1 MKRNHLAL
9 GLSILAL
16 SVAAGA
22 RADFSGY
29 YDHSN
34 WYLYSEGDG
43 YVANATPSTL
53 TLVGDNSGWGGY
65 TDYIIAIEQD
75 GILSFDWSYFSID
88 DPGFDYA
95 SYYAGGMDNFLSD
108 ASGESGSVSIAVT
121 AGELFA
127 FTVYSEDGW
136 LGAGELT
143 ITNFNVEPV
152 PEPATMAVL
161 GLGAAALVRRRR
173 SK

>member
-1 MKRNHLAL
+1 
-9 GLSILAL
+9 
-16 SVAAGA
+16 
-22 RADFSGY
+22 
-29 YDHSN
+29 
-34 WYLYSEGDG
+34 
-43 YVANATPSTL
+43 
-53 TLVGDNSGWGGY
+53 
-65 TDYIIAIEQD
+65 
-75 GILSFDWSYFSID
+75 
-88 DPGFDYA
+88 
-95 SYYAGGMDNFLSD
+95 MDNFLSD